1 MAMLTSGMAL
11 TRRDFV
17 SFTSEYTLTLTQL
30 SHYLIILFNLIINK
44 REVDSSVVSIC
55 RQQILMFLSS
65 SIDHSTCLKV
75 SH

>member
-44 REVDSSVVSIC
+44 REVDSSAVRAIAFVDNKYLCFCQVALI
-55 RQQILMFLSS
+55 
-65 SIDHSTCLKV
+65 TAPV
-75 SH
+75 